1 MKTGTLSD
9 DLVLNA
15 IRLLQDNP
23 EAQQRNLAKALG
35 VSLGNLNNCLRTLIQ
50 RGWVEMQVNPDSS
63 GKRRYCYPLTPLG
76 FEERAKLTIG
86 VLESKEA
93 EYVALQAE
101 IERLRAEVRQQ
112 GEHRAPSGLP
122 AENRE

>member
-23 EAQQRNLAKALG
+23 ATQQRDLAKALE
-35 VSLGNLNNCLRTLIQ
+35 VSLGTLNNCLRTLIQ

-63 GKRRYCYPLTPLG
+63 GKCRYCYPLTPLG
-76 FEERAKLTIG
+76 LAERAKLTAR
-86 VLESKEA
+86 VLENKEA
-93 EYVALQAE
+93 EYFALQVE
-101 IERLRAEVRQQ
+101 IERLSAEVLQQ
-112 GEHRAPSGLP
+112 GEHRAMSGLA

>member
-35 VSLGNLNNCLRTLIQ
+35 ISLGNLNNCLRTLIQ
-50 RGWVEMQVNPDSS
+50 RGWVEMQVIPDST
-63 GKRRYCYPLTPLG
+63 GHRRLTHPITHNFRCTG
-76 FEERAKLTIG
+76 
-86 VLESKEA
+86 
-93 EYVALQAE
+93 
-101 IERLRAEVRQQ
+101 
-112 GEHRAPSGLP
+112 
-122 AENRE
+122 

>member
-9 DLVLNA
+9 DLVPNA
-15 IRLLQDNP
+15 IRLLLDNP
-23 EAQQRNLAKALG
+23 EAQQRTLAKALG
-35 VSLGNLNNCLRTLIQ
+35 ISLGKLNNCLRVLIQ
-50 RGWVEMQVNPDSS
+50 RGWIEMQVNPDSS

-76 FEERAKLTIG
+76 FEERAKLTTR

-101 IERLRAEVRQQ
+101 IERLRAEVLQQ
-112 GEHRAPSGLP
+112 PQHRATSRLV
-122 AENRE
+122 AENHE